1 MLTIRV
7 IDSKYIK
14 QFLTENI
21 KLQGKSVKGIIED
34 AFISDTVEVNDVD
47 FFEVINSRLG
57 SFFCNYLLRIIF
69 FGLKDSVINPLLN
82 NTHFDLITNNKYFQS
97 LIGEYFEKTEFIGNM
112 PKMNINANDINIYN
126 SLEIPKSKM
135 AFDVLIKY
143 ITDDTAIRYI
153 NNEQILRKY
162 IKKEEKIE
170 ESKNKYYKN
179 IKIYQ
184 ENIKIEI
191 NKNDLLKNVFNQNDE
206 EIKKILFEDYFI
218 YFISKYLQKKNIK
231 YEINSKILS
240 FLKLIV
246 KIKLSNLNNHQYD
259 FTYSQEEFIKIVLFT
274 QGYKEDIKSLFDIF
288 VELFKYCENIE
299 ELMIQVLEKND
310 IQYEISNRNQKHTK
324 IVNICFYNILESLI
338 RSILIF
344 SIEIHNDKVKFFEFI
359 YSLTSIEASLQKI
372 NKKFYLYS
380 KEIYNIRSLI
390 KIEEAFKNNLEPFIK
405 NYENIMENMLEQ
417 SILI

>member
-1 MLTIRV
+1 M
-7 IDSKYIK
+7 
-14 QFLTENI
+14 
-21 KLQGKSVKGIIED
+21 
-34 AFISDTVEVNDVD
+34 
-47 FFEVINSRLG
+47 
-57 SFFCNYLLRIIF
+57 
-69 FGLKDSVINPLLN
+69 
-82 NTHFDLITNNKYFQS
+82 
-97 LIGEYFEKTEFIGNM
+97 
-112 PKMNINANDINIYN
+112 
-126 SLEIPKSKM
+126 
-135 AFDVLIKY
+135 
-143 ITDDTAIRYI
+143 
-153 NNEQILRKY
+153 
-162 IKKEEKIE
+162 
-170 ESKNKYYKN
+170 
-179 IKIYQ
+179 
-184 ENIKIEI
+184 
-191 NKNDLLKNVFNQNDE
+191 
-206 EIKKILFEDYFI
+206 
-218 YFISKYLQKKNIK
+218 QKKNIK

-417 SILI
+417 SILIYENNYNNLFNKIIELIKLLDNLFKDKNEDYINLMFFIYRHQYRNIYVEEIRIK